1 MEYTIALMPG
11 DGIGPEL
18 TAATQTV
25 LTAVQRRFPVRLH
38 LTPVE
43 GGDRCAATR
52 GVPLPDDTVDA
63 IRAAHACLK
72 GPVGETAAD
81 VIVKLRILFNL
92 YAGIRPLKSYPNTP
106 AARPDIDML
115 FVRENTEDLYKGI
128 EFAVTAD
135 TMVALRVI
143 TKGACERIARYAFEA
158 ARSRRKARKVT
169 AVHKANV
176 LRKTDGLFVQTCRD
190 VATAYPDVTL
200 DELYVDAAAMHL
212 IKAPQDFDVIVT
224 TNLFGDI
231 LSDEGA
237 MLVGGLGMAPGANI
251 GDDFALFEPIH
262 GTAPDIAGQGVANP
276 TSMILASGLMLDWLG
291 TKHADPACRQ
301 AARCIEEA
309 VTDALRGGVC
319 TRDLGGTATTD
330 AFGDAVA
337 ARVMKGISP

>member
-1 MEYTIALMPG
+1 MPG

-18 TAATQTV
+18 TEATLTV
-25 LTAVQRRFPVRLH
+25 LTQIQDRFQVRLNIAK
-38 LTPVE
+38 VE

-52 GVPLPDDTVDA
+52 GVPLPDETIDT
-63 IRAAHACLK
+63 IRGAHACLK

-81 VIVKLRILFNL
+81 VIVKLRILFDL

-106 AARPDIDML
+106 AVRGDIDML
-115 FVRENTEDLYKGI
+115 FVRENTEGLYKGV
-128 EFAVTAD
+128 EFAVNAD
-135 TMVALRVI
+135 TMVCLRVI
-143 TKGACERIARYAFEA
+143 TKGACERIATYAFEA
-158 ARSRRKARKVT
+158 ARSRRKAMKVT

-176 LRKTDGLFVQTCRD
+176 MRMTDGLFAQTCRD
-190 VATAYPDVTL
+190 VAKAYPDVAL
-200 DELYVDAAAMHL
+200 DELYVDAAAMQL
-212 IKAPQDFDVIVT
+212 VKDPQDFDVIVT

-262 GTAPDIAGQGVANP
+262 GTAPDIAGKGVANP

-291 TKHADPACRQ
+291 TKYSDSACTK
-301 AARCIEEA
+301 AARSIEQA
-309 VTDALRGGVC
+309 LTDALKAGVL
-319 TRDLGGTATTD
+319 TRDLGGKVKTD

-337 ARVMKGISP
+337 ERVSD